1 MAYKNFDVAMFF
13 TCFDLNLCKNDID
26 KFEEAMNFFEKH
38 ISIDKVYL
46 ETYRAGMYFSI
57 EDMTFFK
64 NYFMQKGIKVSG
76 AITTVAK
83 GENAWDFRSFCY
95 SSVSQRNELIN
106 VVRNT
111 AQLFDEVILDDFFF
125 TNCKCDLCISNKS
138 TSGWSNFRTNQLGDF
153 SKLLVAE
160 AKSVNPT
167 VKMIIKY
174 PNWYDYHQS
183 TGYSIK
189 RQINI
194 FDSVYTGT
202 ETRDPKTTQQNLQRY
217 IGYFIMRYI
226 DSIAGDNNLGGWFDS
241 FDCKYNLNSF
251 VEQIN
256 LTAFAKAKEITLFC
270 AGSLANDSRI
280 FVPLAGFVF
289 SELDK
294 VLPLLGKPLGID
306 CYKPFDSS
314 GEDYIH
320 GYLGMLGLPLQPCA
334 EYPVDSEL
342 ILLTKSAAYDKV
354 LIPKIKTSLSKGASV
369 YITSGLL
376 EALGESINTIAE
388 IKYSCRKFSSNYFAT
403 EMKDCAFLDY
413 QYGATS
419 ILLPQIEFS
428 TNDSWQIA
436 VAIGENS
443 SCPVLLQSKYSSG
456 KLFVLTIPDK
466 FEDLYNYP
474 MNVLNILRRNI
485 CSKLPVHIEGA
496 SNIGLFMYDNNTFI
510 LESFLRA
517 NTTVTVAIHRENI
530 HLKDLTIN
538 KTYSGFTK
546 NGTTYID
553 IPLAPSSFTCLCIL

>member
-1 MAYKNFDVAMFF
+1 MAYKNFDVAIFF
-13 TCFDLNLCKNDID
+13 TCFDLNLCKNNID
-26 KFEEAMNFFEKH
+26 KFEEDMNFFEKN

-64 NYFMQKGIKVSG
+64 SYFNKKGIKVSG

-83 GENAWDFRSFCY
+83 GEGSWDFRSFCY
-95 SSVSQRNELIN
+95 SSESHRNELIN

-153 SKLLVAE
+153 SKLLVSE

-174 PNWYDYHQS
+174 PNWYDHHQS

-189 RQINI
+189 RQVNI

-226 DSIAGDNNLGGWFDS
+226 DSIAGENNLGGWFDS

-270 AGSLANDSRI
+270 AGNLSNDSRI

-294 VLPLLGKPLGID
+294 VLPLLGKPVGID
-306 CYKPFDSS
+306 CYKPYDSC

-320 GYLGMLGLPLQPCA
+320 GYLGMLGLPLQPCP

-342 ILLTKSAAYDKV
+342 ILLTKSAAFDKS
-354 LIPKIKTSLSKGASV
+354 LIPKLKTSLSNGASV

-388 IKYSCRKFSSNYFAT
+388 IRCSSRKFSTNYFAT

-419 ILLPQIEFS
+419 ISLPQIEFS

-436 VAIGENS
+436 VAVGENS
-443 SCPVLLQSKYSSG
+443 SCPVLLQSKYSTG

-474 MNVLNILRRNI
+474 LNVLNILRRNI
-485 CSKLPVHIEGA
+485 CSKLPVHIEGV

-553 IPLAPSSFTCLCIL
+553 IPLAPSSFSCLCIL